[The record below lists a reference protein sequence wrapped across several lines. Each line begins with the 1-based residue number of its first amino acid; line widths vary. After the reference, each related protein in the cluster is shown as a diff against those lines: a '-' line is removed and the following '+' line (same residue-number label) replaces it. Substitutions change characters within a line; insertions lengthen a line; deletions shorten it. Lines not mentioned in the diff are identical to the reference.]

1 MTDDI
6 VSPDDI
12 VSTRNPRQPL
22 TRRTEQGSHPPMP
35 ARPSKPT
42 KPRSPKERPFRR
54 AVLRGVAVVLP
65 PLLTV
70 VILLWVWST
79 VQAFVLGPVEHGAEA
94 VLYYSLADIRTPA
107 EIREVEIDSNP
118 DYTRV
123 ETEDGVYVRIGAR
136 YIPLEV
142 NDYLYGEH
150 GVWPGS
156 SPQPTAQLVYEQYVR
171 TRYLKP
177 YVVVPI
183 FLVVFILLMY
193 MLGKFLAAGVGRVT
207 WGLVER
213 GVSRLPLVSNVYSS
227 VKQVTDFMFTES
239 EIQYTRV
246 VAIEYPRKGIWSI
259 ALVTSESLLE
269 IRSAANE
276 PVLAVLVPSSP
287 MPITGYTM
295 TVKKSEAI
303 DLDLSIDQAL
313 QFVVSCGVVVPP
325 HQLPQPLGNGEMSDK
340 PLAVGVE
347 SGVIP
352 AGEG

>member
-1 MTDDI
+1 MPGKP
-6 VSPDDI
+6 SNP
-12 VSTRNPRQPL
+12 TRSA
-22 TRRTEQGSHPPMP
+22 SH
-35 ARPSKPT
+35 T
-42 KPRSPKERPFRR
+42 ERPFRR

-70 VILLWVWST
+70 VILLWVWSA
-79 VQAFVLGPVEHGAEA
+79 VREYVLGPVERGAEA
-94 VLYYSLADIRTPA
+94 VLYYSLADVRTPA
-107 EIREVEIDSNP
+107 EIRDVEIESNP

-123 ETEDGVYVRIGAR
+123 VTEDGEFVRIGAR
-136 YIPLEV
+136 YIPAEV
-142 NDYLYGEH
+142 ADYLYGEN

-156 SPQPTAQLVYEQYVR
+156 APQPTAELVYEEYVR
-171 TRYLKP
+171 MRYLKP
-177 YVVVPI
+177 YIVRPV

-193 MLGKFLAAGVGRVT
+193 VLGKFLAAGVGRVT
-207 WGLVER
+207 WGLAER
-213 GVSRLPLVSNVYSS
+213 GVGRLPLVSNVYSS

-246 VAIEYPRKGIWSI
+246 VAVEYPRKGIWSL
-259 ALVTSESLLE
+259 ALVTSESLLD

-313 QFVVSCGVVVPP
+313 QFIVSCGVVVPP
-325 HQLPQPLGNGEMSDK
+325 HQRPRPLDNGEMSNE
-340 PLAVGVE
+340 PLAVSVE
-347 SGVIP
+347 SKLSP
-352 AGEG
+352 DGED